1 MLEDYNIECDQCG
14 ERSTVQFDV
23 HTAAENPFVKCPH
36 CGVEIDMHANEL
48 FYELNMDC
56 DNLW

>member
-14 ERSTVQFDV
+14 ERSTVQYDIDSSD
-23 HTAAENPFVKCPH
+23 PCVKCPL
-36 CGVEIDMHANEL
+36 CGAEIDMYANEL